1 VEKNLI
7 YEGAIMQTCKGKT
20 RTGAACRAPAGAG
33 GLCFF
38 HANPDSAKTLGQI
51 GGRNNRRSVVDV
63 EVPDNMTAVDV
74 SKVTAKAIRLLLSGD
89 LRAREACALAQ
100 LCNSLYRVIPSA
112 NLEARVTM
120 LEEQVAQEESVTSP
134 DPNPTGSDT
143 DGTGAAE
150 TEAQLE
156 AEQEAPGQ
164 AAHDDAEGIASD
176 STAAATSPEET
187 AEPDVTEE
195 AERDDRR
202 SVATIEEEEPNP
214 GAFATIEDEEGV
226 ENTSDGSSEEE
237 GEP

>member
-1 VEKNLI
+1 MLN
-7 YEGAIMQTCKGKT
+7 CKGKKK
-20 RTGAACRAPAGAG
+20 TGAACRAPAGAG

-38 HANPDSAKTLGQI
+38 HANPNSAKTLGQI
-51 GGRNNRRSVVDV
+51 GGQKNRRSPVDV
-63 EVPDNMTAVDV
+63 EVPDNMTAADLCKLIGQAMR
-74 SKVTAKAIRLLLSGD
+74 SLLSGEMG
-89 LRAREACALAQ
+89 AREATALAQ

-120 LEEQVAQEESVTSP
+120 LEEQVAQEEGVTSP

-156 AEQEAPGQ
+156 AEEEDPGQ